1 MGGNGVRQFSITRS
15 LMGADITAQV
25 LVLDEGCHVSLFGGD
40 LPHIGAVSIAN
51 PEGHVTTTQF
61 PYHKEAVLSHKW
73 AGALSEAG
81 YRPCVVEAGIHYDN
95 LNRQEIDMV
104 VSLTGEMLN
113 TILDVLSAPCAEAQP
128 GEAPESGFH
137 FHQIQCVGRGDHH
150 TPSSHGPGHP
160 GTQPSQRGGQ

>member
-1 MGGNGVRQFSITRS
+1 MGGDGVRQFSITRS

-40 LPHIGAVSIAN
+40 LSHIGAVSIAN
-51 PEGHVTTTQF
+51 PEGHVATTQF

-113 TILDVLSAPCAEAQP
+113 TILDVLSGSEYNIPL
-128 GEAPESGFH
+128 
-137 FHQIQCVGRGDHH
+137 
-150 TPSSHGPGHP
+150 
-160 GTQPSQRGGQ
+160 